1 VLYRKVL
8 VAANLKPRKMA
19 GVESNGMVFCASN
32 DDHTIVRC
40 VRSCALRPFAR
51 ARFFFFSRRR
61 RPCSAHTCLG
71 YFAAMTVKRRN
82 GAAALNK
89 VAPLFLRPR

>member
-40 VRSCALRPFAR
+40 LRSCALRPFAR
-51 ARFFFFSRRR
+51 ARFFFFF
-61 RPCSAHTCLG
+61 P
-71 YFAAMTVKRRN
+71 
-82 GAAALNK
+82 AAAL
-89 VAPLFLRPR
+89 VLRTPVSVISPP